1 MAVIRTQVGHDKAT
15 MRMPDGYHTYGAC
28 TAAIRQSY
36 GQYGALAETW
46 KPRSCQ
52 KHARTMATP
61 SYTHT
66 RITPGL
72 CQHCARTTR
81 DMRPNPAHI
90 HSVSTPLVLVHNST
104 TARRLYSSVA
114 GYEHY
119 LTDFV
124 LQHTHQHATHCLCF
138 TCHVRPKSQV
148 GHSTLGDTHT
158 PTHTKHTNTD
168 SSCEETA
175 DNDMTTRQRKTLH
188 YKPVLNHPSASPTTV
203 RMATGM

>member
-15 MRMPDGYHTYGAC
+15 MRMPDGYYTYGAC

-114 GYEHY
+114 GYETLPHRLCSTTY
-119 LTDFV
+119 TSTRHSLLMLHVPCQTQISGWAFNAWR
-124 LQHTHQHATHCLCF
+124 HTHAHTHEA
-138 TCHVRPKSQV
+138 H
-148 GHSTLGDTHT
+148 
-158 PTHTKHTNTD
+158 KH
-168 SSCEETA
+168 
-175 DNDMTTRQRKTLH
+175 RQLMRR
-188 YKPVLNHPSASPTTV
+188 N
-203 RMATGM
+203 RRQ